1 MVPKGVFSETN
12 MCVYLRVKCS
22 IIITRVISSSL
33 PHLKKKLLK
42 IPPRLGLIPLGLT
55 AATSTT
61 DVAIH
66 KNMFGAGITTLMVL
80 NEEMNI

>member
-1 MVPKGVFSETN
+1 
-12 MCVYLRVKCS
+12 MCEMQHNYNESNFLF
-22 IIITRVISSSL
+22 TH
-33 PHLKKKLLK
+33 PPQKKLLK

-55 AATSTT
+55 AAASTT
-61 DVAIH
+61 DVAID